1 MRCQIQ
7 LILTEPMTLTRLK
20 SAVLVLLLTLP
31 LPAFAQDWAI
41 GGFDPVAY
49 VTRERA
55 VPGRGDIVTTWR
67 GREYHFE
74 SEANRALFE
83 ANPRAYTPGFDGL
96 CVVALT
102 EGRSEPGDPRQ
113 FVTIGQRVY
122 FVGTEGRKQ
131 ELLTRPRDML
141 MKAKGMFLKLKP

>member
-1 MRCQIQ
+1 MIAH
-7 LILTEPMTLTRLK
+7 RLK
-20 SAVLVLLLTLP
+20 STLLVLLLALP
-31 LPAFAQDWAI
+31 LPALAGDWAL

-49 VTRERA
+49 VTQDTA

-67 GREYHFE
+67 GREYHFA

-122 FVGTEGRKQ
+122 FVGSEVRRR
-131 ELLTRPRDML
+131 ELLSHPRDML
-141 MKAKGMFLKLKP
+141 MQAKGMFLKLKP

>member
-1 MRCQIQ
+1 M
-7 LILTEPMTLTRLK
+7 
-20 SAVLVLLLTLP
+20 
-31 LPAFAQDWAI
+31 
-41 GGFDPVAY
+41 AY
-49 VTRERA
+49 VTQERA

-67 GREYHFE
+67 GREYHFS

-122 FVGTEGRKQ
+122 FVGTEGRRR
-131 ELLTRPRDML
+131 ELLSHPRDML
-141 MKAKGMFLKLKP
+141 MQAKGMFLKLKP

>member
-1 MRCQIQ
+1 MIANRIKS
-7 LILTEPMTLTRLK
+7 TLLF
-20 SAVLVLLLTLP
+20 LLLALP
-31 LPAFAQDWAI
+31 LPASAGDWAL

-49 VTRERA
+49 VTQERA

-113 FVTIGQRVY
+113 FVIIGQRVY
-122 FVGTEGRKQ
+122 FVGTERRRD
-131 ELLTRPRDML
+131 ELLSHPRDML
-141 MKAKGMFLKLKP
+141 MQAKGMFLKLKP

>member
-1 MRCQIQ
+1 MIPHRF
-7 LILTEPMTLTRLK
+7 K
-20 SAVLVLLLTLP
+20 SALLALFLALP
-31 LPAFAQDWAI
+31 LPAVAQDWAL

-49 VTRERA
+49 VVEEQA
-55 VPGRGDIVTTWR
+55 VPGRSDIVTNWR
-67 GREYHFE
+67 GREYHFA

-122 FVGTEGRKQ
+122 FVGSEGRRA
-131 ELLTRPRDML
+131 ELLSHPRDTL

>member
-1 MRCQIQ
+1 MIANRIKS
-7 LILTEPMTLTRLK
+7 TLL
-20 SAVLVLLLTLP
+20 ALLLTLP
-31 LPAFAQDWAI
+31 LSAFAGDWAL

-49 VTRERA
+49 VTQERA
-55 VPGRGDIVTTWR
+55 VPGRGDIVTNWR
-67 GREYHFE
+67 GREYHFA

-122 FVGTEGRKQ
+122 FVGTEGRRR
-131 ELLTRPRDML
+131 ELLSHPRDML
-141 MKAKGMFLKLKP
+141 MQAKGMFLKLKP

>member
-1 MRCQIQ
+1 MIANRIKS
-7 LILTEPMTLTRLK
+7 TLL
-20 SAVLVLLLTLP
+20 ALLLTLP
-31 LPAFAQDWAI
+31 LSAFAGDWAL

-49 VTRERA
+49 VTQERA

-67 GREYHFE
+67 GREYHFS

-113 FVTIGQRVY
+113 FVPIGQRVY
-122 FVGTEGRKQ
+122 FVGTEGRRR
-131 ELLTRPRDML
+131 ELLSHPRDML
-141 MKAKGMFLKLKP
+141 MQAKGMFLKLKP

>member
-1 MRCQIQ
+1 MFDN
-7 LILTEPMTLTRLK
+7 RLK
-20 SAVLVLLLTLP
+20 SSLIAALLALP
-31 LPAFAQDWAI
+31 LPAFAQDWALS
-41 GGFDPVAY
+41 GYDPVAY
-49 VTRERA
+49 VTQEKAVSGRA
-55 VPGRGDIVTTWR
+55 EIVTNWR
-67 GREYHFE
+67 GREYHFA

-122 FVGTEGRKQ
+122 FVGSANRKQ
-131 ELLTRPRDML
+131 ELLSHPRDML
-141 MKAKGMFLKLKP
+141 MKAKDMWLKIKP

>member
-1 MRCQIQ
+1 MIANR
-7 LILTEPMTLTRLK
+7 LTTTFV
-20 SAVLVLLLTLP
+20 ALLLTLP
-31 LPAFAQDWAI
+31 LPAFAESWAL

-49 VTRERA
+49 VTQERA

-74 SEANRALFE
+74 TEANRALFE

-96 CVVALT
+96 CVVALS

-122 FVGTEGRKQ
+122 FVGSEGRRR
-131 ELLTRPRDML
+131 ELLSHPRDML
-141 MKAKGMFLKLKP
+141 MQAKGMFLKLRP

>member
-1 MRCQIQ
+1 MIAD
-7 LILTEPMTLTRLK
+7 RLK
-20 SAVLVLLLTLP
+20 SSFLALLLTLP
-31 LPAFAQDWAI
+31 LPAFAEQWALN
-41 GGFDPVAY
+41 GFDPVAY
-49 VTRERA
+49 VTQETA
-55 VPGRGDIVTTWR
+55 VPGRGDIVTNWR
-67 GREYHFE
+67 GREYHFA

-122 FVGTEGRKQ
+122 FVGSEGRRR
-131 ELLTRPRDML
+131 ELLSHPRDML

>member
-1 MRCQIQ
+1 MIANRIKS
-7 LILTEPMTLTRLK
+7 TLL
-20 SAVLVLLLTLP
+20 ALLLTLP
-31 LPAFAQDWAI
+31 LSAFAGDWAL

-49 VTRERA
+49 VTQERA

-67 GREYHFE
+67 GREYHFS

-83 ANPRAYTPGFDGL
+83 ANPRAYTPGVDGR

-122 FVGTEGRKQ
+122 FVGTEGRRR
-131 ELLTRPRDML
+131 ELLSHPRDML
-141 MKAKGMFLKLKP
+141 MQAKGMFLKLKP

>member
-1 MRCQIQ
+1 MIAH
-7 LILTEPMTLTRLK
+7 RLK
-20 SAVLVLLLTLP
+20 STLLALLLTLP
-31 LPAFAQDWAI
+31 LSAFAGDWAL

-49 VTRERA
+49 VTQERA

-67 GREYHFE
+67 GREYHFA
-74 SEANRALFE
+74 SEGNRALFE

-122 FVGTEGRKQ
+122 FVGSEVRRR
-131 ELLTRPRDML
+131 ELLSHPRDML
-141 MKAKGMFLKLKP
+141 MQAKGMFLKLKP

>member
-1 MRCQIQ
+1 MIANRIKS
-7 LILTEPMTLTRLK
+7 TLL
-20 SAVLVLLLTLP
+20 ALLLTLP
-31 LPAFAQDWAI
+31 LSAFAGDWAL

-49 VTRERA
+49 VTQERA

-67 GREYHFE
+67 GREYHFA

-96 CVVALT
+96 CVVALS

-122 FVGTEGRKQ
+122 FVGTEGRRR
-131 ELLTRPRDML
+131 ELLSHPRDML
-141 MKAKGMFLKLKP
+141 MQAKGMFLKLKP

>member
-1 MRCQIQ
+1 MIANRIKS
-7 LILTEPMTLTRLK
+7 TLL
-20 SAVLVLLLTLP
+20 ALLLTLP
-31 LPAFAQDWAI
+31 LSAFAGDWAL

-49 VTRERA
+49 VTQERA

-67 GREYHFE
+67 GREYHFA
-74 SEANRALFE
+74 SEGNRALFE

-122 FVGTEGRKQ
+122 FVGTEGRRR
-131 ELLTRPRDML
+131 ELLSHPRDML
-141 MKAKGMFLKLKP
+141 MQAKGMFLKLKP

>member
-1 MRCQIQ
+1 MIANRIKS
-7 LILTEPMTLTRLK
+7 TLL
-20 SAVLVLLLTLP
+20 ALLLTLP
-31 LPAFAQDWAI
+31 LSAFAGDWAL

-49 VTRERA
+49 VTQERA

-67 GREYHFE
+67 GREYHFS

-113 FVTIGQRVY
+113 FGTIGQRVY
-122 FVGTEGRKQ
+122 FVGTEGRRR
-131 ELLTRPRDML
+131 ELLSHPRDML
-141 MKAKGMFLKLKP
+141 MQAKGMFLKLKP

>member
-1 MRCQIQ
+1 MIAIRV
-7 LILTEPMTLTRLK
+7 K
-20 SAVLVLLLTLP
+20 SAALALLLTLP
-31 LPAFAQDWAI
+31 LPAFAGDWAL

-49 VTRERA
+49 VTQETA
-55 VPGRGDIVTTWR
+55 VPGRSDIVTTWR
-67 GREYHFE
+67 GREYHFA

-83 ANPRAYTPGFDGL
+83 GNPRAYTPGFEGL

-122 FVGTEGRKQ
+122 FVGSEGRKRA
-131 ELLTRPRDML
+131 LLSHPRDML
-141 MKAKGMFLKLKP
+141 MKAKGMFLKMRP

>member
-1 MRCQIQ
+1 MIANRIKS
-7 LILTEPMTLTRLK
+7 TLL
-20 SAVLVLLLTLP
+20 ALLLTLP
-31 LPAFAQDWAI
+31 LSAFAGDWAL

-49 VTRERA
+49 VTQERA

-67 GREYHFE
+67 GREYHFS

-122 FVGTEGRKQ
+122 FVGSEGRRA
-131 ELLTRPRDML
+131 ELLSHPRDTL

>member
-1 MRCQIQ
+1 MIANRIKS
-7 LILTEPMTLTRLK
+7 TLL
-20 SAVLVLLLTLP
+20 ALLLTLP
-31 LPAFAQDWAI
+31 LSAFAGDWAL

-49 VTRERA
+49 VTQERA
-55 VPGRGDIVTTWR
+55 VPGRSDIVTNWR
-67 GREYHFE
+67 GREYHFA

-122 FVGTEGRKQ
+122 FVGTEGRRR
-131 ELLTRPRDML
+131 ELLSHPRDML
-141 MKAKGMFLKLKP
+141 MQAKGMFLKLKP